1 MNTQYRQ
8 FKELIEE
15 VDVRN
20 VNGAISDLWG
30 VSIDKKFIRSVANII
45 GTDLTKY
52 KVVSRNQFVCSLMQV
67 SRDEKI
73 PIDRWDSE
81 NDIIVSPAYKVFKVK
96 DSSIVLPEY
105 LNLWFRRSEFD
116 REASYYG
123 VGGVRGS
130 LEWEDFCEMALPV
143 PELVEQQEIVDA
155 YNDIERRIA
164 LKRKINDNLESQALT
179 LFKHSYEEFDESEL
193 VSGTVSDFGEFIR
206 GKNLTA
212 AEMRSGSIPVI
223 SAGIEPSGF
232 HNEYNVSSPSITIS
246 GSGVNAGYVS
256 YHAENIWASDCSY
269 NNTAKLIRCLYLL
282 LKINQSQI
290 SDMQKG
296 TAQPHVYP
304 KEVNPLEIKYPP
316 FETLDKLESKL
327 IPIFDNIYNSLIE
340 IQSLQEAKKVFLTTI
355 SSR

>member
-1 MNTQYRQ
+1 M
-8 FKELIEE
+8 
-15 VDVRN
+15 
-20 VNGAISDLWG
+20 
-30 VSIDKKFIRSVANII
+30 
-45 GTDLTKY
+45 
-52 KVVSRNQFVCSLMQV
+52 
-67 SRDEKI
+67 
-73 PIDRWDSE
+73 
-81 NDIIVSPAYKVFKVK
+81 
-96 DSSIVLPEY
+96 
-105 LNLWFRRSEFD
+105 
-116 REASYYG
+116 
-123 VGGVRGS
+123 
-130 LEWEDFCEMALPV
+130 
-143 PELVEQQEIVDA
+143 
-155 YNDIERRIA
+155 
-164 LKRKINDNLESQALT
+164 
-179 LFKHSYEEFDESEL
+179 FKHSYEEFDESEL

-290 SDMQKG
+290 SDTQKG